1 MKVLLLGGYGF
12 IGCVLSTYL
21 HERGDEVTVLDTLL
35 FEQDE
40 DVDVPGEFVRGDI
53 RSINDFLPALA
64 EADAVVN
71 LAAMSN
77 DPASDLLPELTW
89 EINYKANE
97 TIAQLCQA
105 TGKRIV
111 YASSCSVYGFS
122 NDEVFTES
130 SRIGPVTLYAQ
141 TKMLSEHLYLHESI
155 DSVVLRFATVYGF
168 SPKTRFDLVVNTMIG
183 SGLFQGKIFVN
194 GGSQWRPVVHVKD
207 VAQAI
212 YLALHAE
219 NPKHRVYNVGSNEQ
233 NYQISTLG
241 EIVTEELANVEFVH
255 LEDSLDKR
263 SYNVDFSLIKCDL
276 GFEAEYTV
284 ADAVAELRD
293 VVEKGMLSGM
303 EDEVYYRVKYLKNL
317 YAHSELLDSSPYR
330 NYFLPL
336 RYAMAGHYGGVGAN
350 GH

>member
-12 IGCVLSTYL
+12 IGCVLSAYL

-40 DVDVPGEFVRGDI
+40 DVDVPGEFIRGDI
-53 RSINDFLPALA
+53 RNINDVLPALA

-71 LAAMSN
+71 LAAISN

-105 TGKRIV
+105 TGKRIL

-122 NDEVFTES
+122 NDEAFTES
-130 SRIGPVTLYAQ
+130 SRMGPVTLYAQ

-168 SPKTRFDLVVNTMIG
+168 SPRTRFDLVVNTMIG

-241 EIVTEELANVEFVH
+241 EIVTKELANVEFVH

-263 SYNVDFSLIKCDL
+263 SYNVDFSLIKGDL
-276 GFEAEYTV
+276 GFKAEYTV
-284 ADAVAELRD
+284 ADAVAELHD

-317 YAHSELLDSSPYR
+317 YAHSELLDSSPYK

-336 RYAMAGHYGGVGAN
+336 RYAMAGHYGGLGAN
-350 GH
+350 RH

>member
-12 IGCVLSTYL
+12 IGSVLSTYL
-21 HERGDEVTVLDTLL
+21 HERGDDVTVLDTLL

-40 DVDVPGEFVRGDI
+40 DVDVPGEFIRGDI
-53 RSINDFLPALA
+53 REINDFLPALA
-64 EADAVVN
+64 DADAVVN
-71 LAAMSN
+71 LAAISN

-105 TGKRIV
+105 TGKRVV

-122 NDEVFTES
+122 KDEVFTES
-130 SRIGPVTLYAQ
+130 SRMGPTTLYSQ
-141 TKMLSEHLYLHESI
+141 TKMLSEHLYLHENI

-183 SGLFQGKIFVN
+183 SGLFQGRIFVN

-207 VAQAI
+207 VAQAVF
-212 YLALHAE
+212 LALHAE
-219 NPKHRVYNVGSNEQ
+219 NPEHRVYNVGSNEQ

-241 EIVTEELANVEFVH
+241 EIVTKELANVEFVH
-255 LEDSLDKR
+255 LENSLDKR
-263 SYNVDFSLIKCDL
+263 SYNVDFSLIKRDL
-276 GFEAEYTV
+276 EFEAEYTV
-284 ADAVAELRD
+284 ADTVAEFCD
-293 VVEKGMLSGM
+293 VVDKGMVSSM
-303 EDEVYYRVKYLKNL
+303 EDDLYYRVKYLKNL
-317 YAHSELLDSSPYR
+317 YADSELLNSSPHR
-330 NYFLPL
+330 SYFLPM
-336 RYAMAGHYGGVGAN
+336 RYAMAGGLGAN

>member
-40 DVDVPGEFVRGDI
+40 DVDVPGEFIRGDI
-53 RSINDFLPALA
+53 RSINDFLAALA

-71 LAAMSN
+71 LAAISN

-105 TGKRIV
+105 TGKRVV

-241 EIVTEELANVEFVH
+241 EIVTKELANVESVH
-255 LEDSLDKR
+255 LEDSLDQR
-263 SYNVDFSLIKCDL
+263 SYNVDFSLIKRDL

-293 VVEKGMLSGM
+293 VVENGMLISM

-317 YAHSELLDSSPYR
+317 YADSELLNSSPYR

-336 RYAMAGHYGGVGAN
+336 RYAMVGHYGDLGAN